1 MGSLCFS
8 IVSVVSTGVI
18 LGGSPEG
25 DAPPAA
31 SERDLAANESDE
43 SADGSDD
50 SADGSDDSAAVQA
63 GPRALSRAFKMA
75 AKKASPSVV
84 TVFSYG
90 QGQGPADDD
99 EGESGRGRDGESNR
113 TPTLPGPA
121 PPGATTDDGESI
133 PLTGLGSGVI
143 ADGGGWVITNHHVVK
158 NARRVVVQLA
168 DETELVAT
176 AVHGDPESDVAVVRV
191 KPERPIPVAEFG
203 DSESLEIG
211 EWVLAIGSPF
221 KLEATVSAGI
231 ISAKNRTLRTIPRSR
246 MLQTDAAINP
256 GNSGGPLIDLDGR
269 VIAISTAIATRNG
282 GYQGIGFAIPIAQA
296 KWIADELAQF
306 GKVRRAAIG
315 VTSVELNRRVAAK
328 VNLPVRL
335 GVLVYQVIDGSAADQ
350 AGLQVM
356 DVILEFAG
364 ERVRDPRGLREII
377 EQSPVG
383 STQSVKVS
391 RSGEELGLEIVLAPR
406 EDPTGEEDSAGDAS
420 ADEDS
425 EGSEFGGSEFGGS
438 EFGGRRLRSVAGSR
452 SACCVGRWP
461 WVGFLPPAAGAAG
474 MGCFGLRPG

>member
-1 MGSLCFS
+1 MFCFS
-8 IVSVVSTGVI
+8 IVSVVSTGAVV
-18 LGGSPEG
+18 GGPPAG
-25 DAPPAA
+25 DAPP
-31 SERDLAANESDE
+31 SANESAE
-43 SADGSDD
+43 SANESAESGTERAESAEVSGD
-50 SADGSDDSAAVQA
+50 SAGVQA
-63 GPRALSRAFKMA
+63 GARALSRAFKMA

-90 QGQGPADDD
+90 QGQGPADEDD
-99 EGESGRGRDGESNR
+99 GESGRGPDGESNR

-121 PPGATTDDGESI
+121 PPGATTEDGESI

-143 ADGGGWVITNHHVVK
+143 ADDGGWVITNHHVVK

-168 DETELVAT
+168 DETEMVAT

-191 KPERPIPVAEFG
+191 EPERPIPVAEFG
-203 DSESLEIG
+203 DSVSLEIG

-282 GYQGIGFAIPIAQA
+282 GYQGIGFAIPIDQA
-296 KWIADELAQF
+296 KWIADELARF
-306 GKVRRAAIG
+306 GRVRRAAIG

-350 AGLQVM
+350 AGLRVM

-391 RSGEELGLEIVLAPR
+391 RSGEELELEIVLAPL
-406 EDPTGEEDSAGDAS
+406 EDPTGQEEPVADDSTGDDSTGDDSAGDDSAEDGSAS
-420 ADEDS
+420 
-425 EGSEFGGSEFGGS
+425 
-438 EFGGRRLRSVAGSR
+438 
-452 SACCVGRWP
+452 
-461 WVGFLPPAAGAAG
+461 
-474 MGCFGLRPG
+474 